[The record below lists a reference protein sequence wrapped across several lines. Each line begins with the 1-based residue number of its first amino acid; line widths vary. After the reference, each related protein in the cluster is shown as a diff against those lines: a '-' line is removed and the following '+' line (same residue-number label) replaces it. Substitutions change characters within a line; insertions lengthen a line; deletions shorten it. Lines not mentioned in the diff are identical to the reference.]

1 MVAAVREGASIRSVA
16 RAHDVS
22 LATVQW
28 WLRRAGDRP
37 LDHVD
42 WSDHPPIP
50 GRSRRTQPAVEDL
63 VLVLR
68 RELKETSDLGEYGAR
83 AIHREFA
90 AREHGVVPSVR
101 TIGRVL
107 ERRGALDGRRRMR
120 RPPPPPGWYLPEWG
134 EGRAELDS
142 FDTIEGLTLEGGL
155 RLEVLNVI
163 SLQGGLPG
171 SWPQP
176 LVTAKTAVE
185 ALLEHWREFGLPA
198 YAQFDNDTVFQ
209 GSHHGQDSL
218 GRVVRTCLQL
228 GVTPV
233 FAPPQESGFQAAVE
247 NFNGR
252 WQAKVWARFHHAS
265 LAALQECSRRYVHA
279 YRTRAAARIEA
290 APTRRPFP
298 AAWQPDLQAHPVGTL
313 IFIRRS
319 TEAGTVSLL
328 GRTFGVD
335 PLWPHRLVRCE
346 VNLNTQ
352 TIRFHALR
360 RREPHSQPLLHE
372 APYSFPRRRF
382 VE

>member
-1 MVAAVREGASIRSVA
+1 M
-16 RAHDVS
+16 
-22 LATVQW
+22 
-28 WLRRAGDRP
+28 
-37 LDHVD
+37 
-42 WSDHPPIP
+42 
-50 GRSRRTQPAVEDL
+50 
-63 VLVLR
+63 LVLR
-68 RELKETSDLGEYGAR
+68 RELKETSDLGEYGAQ

-90 AREHGVVPSVR
+90 AREHVVVPSVR

-176 LVTAKTAVE
+176 LVTAKSAVE
-185 ALLEHWREFGLPA
+185 ALGEHWQEFGLPA

-233 FAPPQESGFQAAVE
+233 FAPPQESGFQAAVG

-265 LAALQECSRRYVHA
+265 LAALQERSRRPGSRICR
-279 YRTRAAARIEA
+279 RTRLARSSSSA
-290 APTRRPFP
+290 
-298 AAWQPDLQAHPVGTL
+298 
-313 IFIRRS
+313 
-319 TEAGTVSLL
+319 TV
-328 GRTFGVD
+328 R
-335 PLWPHRLVRCE
+335 RLV
-346 VNLNTQ
+346 
-352 TIRFHALR
+352 
-360 RREPHSQPLLHE
+360 P
-372 APYSFPRRRF
+372 
-382 VE
+382 